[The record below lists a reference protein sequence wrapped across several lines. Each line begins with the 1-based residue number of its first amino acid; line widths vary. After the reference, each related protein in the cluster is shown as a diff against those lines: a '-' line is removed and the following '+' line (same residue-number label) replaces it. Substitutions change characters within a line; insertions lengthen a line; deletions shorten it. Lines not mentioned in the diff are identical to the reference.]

1 MSGAHHVENIVVSP
15 ASTSNISEETG
26 IFVCKTSHCNE
37 PQQTGE
43 LVAHQHYNLILIP
56 SLLSPSRTIQQHKGK
71 AFSCSASAFA
81 H

>member
-1 MSGAHHVENIVVSP
+1 MLRILLYLKKKREYLSDKL
-15 ASTSNISEETG
+15 
-26 IFVCKTSHCNE
+26 CKTFNCNE

-56 SLLSPSRTIQQHKGK
+56 SLLPPSTTIQQQKGK